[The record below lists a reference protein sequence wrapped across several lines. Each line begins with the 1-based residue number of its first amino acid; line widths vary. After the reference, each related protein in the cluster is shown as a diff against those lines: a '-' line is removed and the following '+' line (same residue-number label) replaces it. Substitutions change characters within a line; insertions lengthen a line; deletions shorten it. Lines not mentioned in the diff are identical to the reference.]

1 MWTAGRCAVLSVMTW
16 EPVYCRW
23 PAELLVLAN
32 PVSEWVRKRE
42 RSDQGRPVPLPTP
55 SHLLT
60 LSPWFLQSQPRRL
73 LLYHSSSRTDSL
85 LLLLFSHFYFLP
97 LVPTTPAGK
106 ILKVSVLMKVQTP
119 FGGVLKKK
127 SVVAVKVVLSN
138 FRFFNDIVTVHLT
151 NVLFYINVLIRE
163 IIKRL

>member
-23 PAELLVLAN
+23 SAELLVLAN
-32 PVSEWVRKRE
+32 PVSERERE

-55 SHLLT
+55 PLLLT

-73 LLYHSSSRTDSL
+73 LLYHSLSRTDSL

-97 LVPTTPAGK
+97 LQPTTPAGK

-119 FGGVLKKK
+119 FWGVLKKK
-127 SVVAVKVVLSN
+127 SVVAVKVALSN
-138 FRFFNDIVTVHLT
+138 FRFLM
-151 NVLFYINVLIRE
+151 L
-163 IIKRL
+163 